1 MLLYMV
7 NSGTCN
13 NYITFRFFSASFLWK
28 IQYYL
33 YNHVYHVTHFMQDL
47 LGAHHWFGHGHAIHI
62 AIVCTYRDVTAPRKS
77 TGRLLLLMDPQE
89 HWIIGSELQESCQHQ
104 YESIISCQLSTAT
117 TSAFFLQ
124 RRFTETKR
132 GPNSDSHSRAGAAH
146 RFQGRQGPISQ
157 SNRLEVARLA
167 SSHESNLPAD
177 FTPKLANLVEKL
189 PFVGRCSCPMEILIF
204 LMPFKIMSSSVQCRL
219 PWKEA
224 LLHIYTVTDW
234 PSGIDMFAYK
244 LVLLQ

>member
-89 HWIIGSELQESCQHQ
+89 HWIIGSLDLNFKNHVNISMNLSSAVNCQLPQHQ
-104 YESIISCQLSTAT
+104 L
-117 TSAFFLQ
+117 FFCRGGS
-124 RRFTETKR
+124 RR
-132 GPNSDSHSRAGAAH
+132 
-146 RFQGRQGPISQ
+146 Q
-157 SNRLEVARLA
+157 S
-167 SSHESNLPAD
+167 
-177 FTPKLANLVEKL
+177 
-189 PFVGRCSCPMEILIF
+189 VGRIPILTRE
-204 LMPFKIMSSSVQCRL
+204 PV
-219 PWKEA
+219 
-224 LLHIYTVTDW
+224 LHIGSKAGKARSHRAT
-234 PSGIDMFAYK
+234 G
-244 LVLLQ
+244 